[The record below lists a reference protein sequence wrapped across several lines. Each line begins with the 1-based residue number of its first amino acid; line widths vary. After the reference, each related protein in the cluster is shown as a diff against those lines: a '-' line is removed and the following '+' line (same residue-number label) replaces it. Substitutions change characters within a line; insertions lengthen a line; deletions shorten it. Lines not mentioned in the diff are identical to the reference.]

1 MSAQVLSR
9 WGVIVVEGDDA
20 ITFLQAQLSNDIAG
34 MPESQMRLAGLCTAK
49 GRMLGSFFMLRRENQ
64 VFLLCRED
72 TIEALVKRLSMFV
85 LRSKCKVRDARSEFA
100 LAFENTGQQ
109 TRPMHVAWGETPL
122 ASASLRTLQGNMP
135 TISILQSGGLSVA
148 SEADDAFEF
157 CLQQLGI
164 SYIQK
169 STVEMFVPQTI
180 NFDLFGGVS
189 FSKGCYP
196 GQEVVARSHYLG
208 KVKRRAF
215 QATMDLNDVVN
226 PGADVWLEGKDNEPA
241 GLVITQVSMNGKQHL
256 MVELQV
262 DDAENPNAK
271 FYIKSD
277 NTALSLVITPPPYD
291 VHQKGNQFE
300 QTA

>member
-20 ITFLQAQLSNDIAG
+20 VTFLQAQLSNDISG

-49 GRMLGSFFMLRRENQ
+49 GRMLGSFFMLRHEKR
-64 VFLLCRED
+64 VFLLCRAD

-85 LRSKCKVRDARSEFA
+85 LRSKCKVRDARSEFD
-100 LAFENTGQQ
+100 LAFANASQQ
-109 TRPMHVAWGETPL
+109 AKPMHVAWGQAPL
-122 ASASLRTLQGNMP
+122 AAASLRTFDSSMP
-135 TISILQSGGLSVA
+135 AIEIHTAGVLGSQAAG
-148 SEADDAFEF
+148 DDAFEY

-215 QATMDLNDVVN
+215 QATVEHSDAVN
-226 PGADVWLEGKDNEPA
+226 PGVDVWLEGKDNEPA
-241 GLVITQVSMNGKQHL
+241 GLVITQVAMNGKQHL
-256 MVELQV
+256 MIELPV
-262 DDAENPNAK
+262 DDAENPSSG
-271 FYIKSD
+271 FLIKSD
-277 NTALSLVITPPPYD
+277 GQDIPLLLNSPPYD

-300 QTA
+300 SSV

>member
-20 ITFLQAQLSNDIAG
+20 VTFLQAQLSNDIAG
-34 MPESQMRLAGLCTAK
+34 MPESQMRLASLCTAK
-49 GRMLGSFFMLRRENQ
+49 GRMLGSFFMLRREKQ
-64 VFLLCRED
+64 VLLLCRSD

-85 LRSKCKVRDARSEFA
+85 LRSKCKVRDASSEFD
-100 LAFENTGQQ
+100 LAFENTSQQ
-109 TRPMHVAWGETPL
+109 NKPMNVVWGEAPL
-122 ASASLRTLQGNMP
+122 ATASLRMLRSAMP
-135 TISILQSGGLSVA
+135 AISIHPSGGMPGIA
-148 SEADDAFEF
+148 QGDDAFEY

-215 QATMDLNDVVN
+215 QATTDQNEEVI
-226 PGADVWLEGKDNEPA
+226 PGMDVWLEGKDNEPA
-241 GLVITQVSMNGKQHL
+241 GLVITRVNMEGRQHL

-262 DDAENPNAK
+262 EDGENPDST
-271 FYIKSD
+271 FWIKGDSKSFPL
-277 NTALSLVITPPPYD
+277 TISPPPYD

-300 QTA
+300 QMA

>member
-20 ITFLQAQLSNDIAG
+20 VTFLQAQLSNDIAG

-49 GRMLGSFFMLRRENQ
+49 GRMLGSFFMLRREKQ
-64 VFLLCRED
+64 VFLLCRND

-100 LAFENTGQQ
+100 LAFEGEGQQ
-109 TRPMHVAWGETPL
+109 SKPMNVAWGETPL
-122 ASASLRTLQGNMP
+122 ASASLRTLQGHMP
-135 TISILQSGGLSVA
+135 TILIQASGDLSAA
-148 SEADDAFEF
+148 SEGDEAFEY

-215 QATMDLNDVVN
+215 QATMDQNEAVN
-226 PGADVWLEGKDNEPA
+226 PGSDVWLEGKDNEPA
-241 GLVITQVSMNGKQHL
+241 GLVITQVSMNGQLHL

-262 DDAENPNAK
+262 EDAENPNSRFCVK
-271 FYIKSD
+271 GE
-277 NTALSLVITPPPYD
+277 NTVLPLMINPPPYD